1 MWDLFEKFREIYM
14 KIVTK
19 NVPDLTGIDQDK
31 LVSMMASK
39 IDEVLL
45 NHSNRAE
52 ELMKTSISCSK
63 KQK

>member
-1 MWDLFEKFREIYM
+1 M

-45 NHSNRAE
+45 TTRTEPKN
-52 ELMKTSISCSK
+52 
-63 KQK
+63 